1 MSKNVKMIEL
11 TREIIES
18 GRSSYGGFSLNQM
31 RCLGIVG
38 FPKGWL
44 QGCVNKLYPKSTINK
59 FVALKDKH
67 LMENQPPT
75 DSIVA

>member
-1 MSKNVKMIEL
+1 MSKSVKTVEL
-11 TREIIES
+11 TKEIIES
-18 GRSSYGGFSLNQM
+18 ARSSYGGFSLMQM

-44 QGCVNKLYPKSTINK
+44 KECTNKVYPKTVINK

-67 LMENQPPT
+67 LFENQEA
-75 DSIVA
+75 IGAEI

>member
-1 MSKNVKMIEL
+1 MVEL

-18 GRSSYGGFSLNQM
+18 ARSSYGGFSLMQM

-44 QGCVNKLYPKSTINK
+44 QECTNKFYPKTTINK

-67 LMENQPPT
+67 LMENQPT
-75 DSIVA
+75 IDNVIT

>member
-1 MSKNVKMIEL
+1 MIEL

-18 GRSSYGGFSLNQM
+18 ARSSYGGFSLMQM

-44 QGCVNKLYPKSTINK
+44 KECTNKFYPKKTINK

-67 LMENQPPT
+67 LFENQQT
-75 DSIVA
+75 NIF

>member
-1 MSKNVKMIEL
+1 MIEL

-18 GRSSYGGFSLNQM
+18 ARSSYGGFSLMQM

-44 QGCVNKLYPKSTINK
+44 QECNGKLYPKKIIDK

-67 LMENQPPT
+67 LMENQET
-75 DSIVA
+75 TTNIVA

>member
-1 MSKNVKMIEL
+1 MVEL
-11 TREIIES
+11 TKEIIES
-18 GRSSYGGFSLNQM
+18 ARSSYGGFSLMQM

-44 QGCVNKLYPKSTINK
+44 KESTNKLYPKKVVNK

-67 LMENQPPT
+67 LYENQ
-75 DSIVA
+75 DSIVIIE